1 MIDKKAMKQMWWGV
15 LFGLLFITAAVV
27 AWLVSGGTADT
38 MGLITMVILGLLMI
52 IVTVV
57 KIHADRRYFLVM
69 AVMGVVM
76 VGTGV
81 LGLVTGAIPAEGF
94 SLIIGGLIMT
104 LCGGVWLARSKE
116 TRIVDERSRKI
127 GTYGTAFSWYVTL
140 MAVVILYW
148 IDTLGVLDV
157 QVSTI
162 LGGLMFLMIF
172 SALFFQWYY
181 NRQGD
186 VY

>member
-1 MIDKKAMKQMWWGV
+1 MVDKTAMKQMWWGI
-15 LFGLLFITAAVV
+15 LFGLLFIATAVAV
-27 AWLVSGGTADT
+27 WLLSGGTADT
-38 MGLITMVILGLLMI
+38 MGLITMVVIGLMMIL
-52 IVTVV
+52 VTVV

-69 AVMGVVM
+69 TVMGGVM
-76 VGTGV
+76 VATGV
-81 LGLVTGAIPAEGF
+81 LGLVTSAIPAEGF
-94 SLIIGGLIMT
+94 SLIIGGLIMVF
-104 LCGGVWLARSKE
+104 CGGIWLARSKE
-116 TRIVDERSRKI
+116 NRIADERSQKI

-157 QVSTI
+157 QLSAI
-162 LGGLMFLMIF
+162 LGGLMFLMIC